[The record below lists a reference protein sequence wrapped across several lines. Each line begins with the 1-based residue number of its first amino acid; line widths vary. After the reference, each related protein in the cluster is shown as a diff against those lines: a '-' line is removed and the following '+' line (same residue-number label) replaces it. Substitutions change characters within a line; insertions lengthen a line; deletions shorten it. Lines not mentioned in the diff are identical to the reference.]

1 MTVTV
6 YMSTGPPFTP
16 DDSGADWD
24 DWREKTRRLDYP
36 GRDIRTIFP
45 EQPRGTV
52 HELKSQPADFGD
64 FNPNPDDPDPDVW
77 PLQGFDPGYPA
88 DVDELFLIQN
98 SFPAPHVAWVTE
110 EYLQA
115 RYGYNPIRQEIDVEE
130 LPPWARPERT
140 PADGTVEINAT
151 NDYTQPVSLTTDRKQ
166 ALQRLAHLWNGDEVR
181 GQHLLLDK
189 CPDWMALFGDLDQG
203 DLRRFVVD
211 PQADPKLAAAFGEY
225 DWYEQEQ
232 STYLKPVRILRKKIW
247 YAPTQRCR
255 TLINRHSDFPEL
267 RGDLNEGLVHRFSV
281 GLTALQEVC
290 RGRKV
295 GTYYD
300 LAGYKVDILS
310 QDEDDQLYA
319 GEVMTGHHNWK
330 LHRRTYEK
338 LRDLSGRGVI
348 PYVVFD
354 SRKTAYRIFNH
365 WHKKG
370 LGQLPRGPFNSDFK
384 IADGQKQIRQ
394 AYQAQEHDW
403 AVSDWE
409 TTTTLWRNTLGRDG
423 PGIDAGR
430 VTSISW

>member
-1 MTVTV
+1 
-6 YMSTGPPFTP
+6 MSTGPPFNPT
-16 DDSGADWD
+16 DTDSEWN
-24 DWREKTRRLDYP
+24 DWRDETTRLNYS
-36 GRDIRTIFP
+36 GRDIRIIFP
-45 EQPRGTV
+45 EEHGGTI
-52 HELKSQPADFGD
+52 HDPKFQPADFGD
-64 FNPNPDDPDPDVW
+64 FDPSPDDPDGNVW
-77 PLQGFDPGYPA
+77 PLKDWDPGYPA

-110 EYLQA
+110 EYLEA
-115 RYGYNPIRQEIDVEE
+115 RYKYNPIRQEVHVEE

-140 PADGTVEINAT
+140 PSDGTVEINAT
-151 NDYTQPVSLTTDRKQ
+151 NDYTRSVELTTDRRE
-166 ALQRLAHLWNGDEVR
+166 ALQRLARLWNGDEVR

-189 CPDWMALFGDLDQG
+189 CPDWMDLFGDLDQG
-203 DLRRFVVD
+203 DLRRFLID
-211 PQADPKLAAAFGEY
+211 PQADLKLVEAFGEY
-225 DWYEQEQ
+225 DWYEQKQ
-232 STYLKPVRILRKKIW
+232 STYMKPVRILRKKIW

-255 TLINRHSDFPEL
+255 TLFNRHPDFSKL
-267 RGDLNEGLVHRFSV
+267 CGDLNEGLVHRFTV

-290 RGRKV
+290 RDRRV

-300 LAGYKVDILS
+300 LDGYKIDILS
-310 QDEDDQLYA
+310 QDENDQLYA

-338 LRDLSGRGVI
+338 LRDLSRRGVI

-354 SRKTAYRIFNH
+354 SRATAYRIFNH

-370 LGQLPRGPFNSDFK
+370 LGQLPRGPFNSNFK

-394 AYQAQEHDW
+394 AYYDEELDW
-403 AVSDWE
+403 VVSDWE
-409 TTTTLWRNTLGRDG
+409 TTTTLWRNTLGPNG